1 MMPPLAVWKMRPSGA
16 VPYFLMRARSS
27 FTRSGG
33 MGMVRVSW
41 SARRRSLS
49 EKDYAHLVTAA
60 HRALNARVILVWD
73 NLNTHHSR
81 AMRAFADGHPNWL
94 TVIQL
99 PGYRPGPQPGRGRLV
114 QHEERSRCSP
124 ADGRPSRSGC
134 SLTAPPSP
142 PPS

>member
-41 SARRRSLS
+41 SARHRSLS

-60 HRALNARVILVWD
+60 CRALNAPVILVWD
-73 NLNTHHSR
+73 NLNTHHSK

-99 PGYRPGPQPGRGRLV
+99 PGYAPDFNPVEGAWSSMKSAPAVRPQTAV
-114 QHEERSRCSP
+114 HP
-124 ADGRPSRSGC
+124 AV
-134 SLTAPPSP
+134 AAV
-142 PPS
+142 